1 MAKEFV
7 KSGASLVD
15 VSSDKIRNFACL
27 EDVRAAIANGE
38 LVEGDMFT
46 TICQTTGCTED
57 IAQELCRIASYIPA
71 TTSPTNQLLNHD
83 TVAEIEGDIV
93 CRVQCCDYN
102 TYTAANDACMNCRVQ
117 CCDFND
123 FVTATNN
130 NKVSCNDYTTCIG
143 SIDAAIAC
151 RVQCCDYNANV
162 TCVNNRLTAIENVS
176 IPDLDTCICCA
187 EERLTCLEARADVLE
202 NITVDPSSGLVTTV
216 SDLSADYHSCCTS
229 WNNSITT
236 LNGKAG
242 LDCVGTVTSIKQ
254 GTSTYSPDANG
265 LVTIPAVDTSTFIDA
280 TCAGTIANDCIALHA
295 GVDCTGTLVASD
307 LDTINT
313 CIACLKACPGLNC
326 TGTVTGS
333 KVSCSD
339 YESCCSNWNTCI
351 SCLKACAGLDC
362 TGTLRSSDLDD
373 YATKSCVKTIVNGI
387 FSLSG
392 NTLTITSA

>member
-83 TVAEIEGDIV
+83 TVAEIEGDID

-102 TYTAANDACMNCRVQ
+102 TYTAANDACMN
-117 CCDFND
+117 
-123 FVTATNN
+123 
-130 NKVSCNDYTTCIG
+130 
-143 SIDAAIAC
+143 C

-229 WNNSITT
+229 WNNGITT

-265 LVTIPAVDTSTFIDA
+265 LVTIQAVDTSTFIDA

-313 CIACLKACPGLNC
+313 CITCLKACPGLNC

-339 YESCCSNWNTCI
+339 FEECCSKWNTCI

-362 TGTLRSSDLDD
+362 TGTLTSSALDD
-373 YATKSCVKTIVNGI
+373 YATKSCVRTIVNGI